1 MKHRFIRGNQII
13 PVLDNQFLPVLWTA
27 AIPSNVFMEK
37 MGIRN
42 NPGIR
47 SNFKVVV
54 RGKPSTSDDL
64 IN

>member
-1 MKHRFIRGNQII
+1 M
-13 PVLDNQFLPVLWTA
+13 
-27 AIPSNVFMEK
+27 PSNILTPKAYRRVGK
-37 MGIRN
+37 MGVRN